1 MKKLFISL
9 AVAMFAVCSA
19 NAADGVNNAI
29 STVKNAYATSSPR
42 AVGLRLG
49 YGASVTYQHGLAD
62 GNMIGIDL
70 DLPGFVGIG
79 LTATYDWINPC
90 GAKIP
95 WNNKGEFNWYAGA
108 GLSGGFIFANYGFFG
123 LTGRVGVEYNFWF
136 PLQLAAEYRPTLG
149 CGFGST
155 IDVDGR
161 KQNYAGFFPGG
172 LYAGAI
178 AICVRYKF

>member
-9 AVAMFAVCSA
+9 AVALVAVFSA
-19 NAADGVNNAI
+19 NAEDGINDAI
-29 STVKNAYATSSPR
+29 NTVKNAYSSSSPR

-49 YGASVTYQHGLAD
+49 YGASVTYQQGLAS
-62 GNMIGIDL
+62 GNMVGIDL
-70 DLPGFVGIG
+70 DLPGFVGLG

-95 WNNKGEFNWYAGA
+95 WNNKGEWNWYAGA
-108 GLSGGFIFANYGFFG
+108 GLSGGFHFSNYGYIG
-123 LTGRVGVEYNFWF
+123 LAGRVGVEYNFWF

-149 CGFGST
+149 CGFWSGT
-155 IDVDGR
+155 DGYGN
-161 KQNYAGFFPGG
+161 KHNYAGFYSGG
-172 LYAGAI
+172 LFASAI

>member
-19 NAADGVNNAI
+19 NAADGVNNALN
-29 STVKNAYATSSPR
+29 TVKGAYATSSPR

-90 GAKIP
+90 GCVIP
-95 WNNKGEFNWYAGA
+95 WDNKGEWNWYAGCGLA
-108 GLSGGFIFANYGFFG
+108 GGCGFNGYGYSGVA
-123 LTGRVGVEYNFWF
+123 GRLGIEYDFWF
-136 PLQLAAEYRPTLG
+136 PLQLAFDYRPILG
-149 CGFGST
+149 LGFS
-155 IDVDGR
+155 DGGV
-161 KQNYAGFFPGG
+161 GFFYEG
-172 LYAGAI
+172 LFASAI
-178 AICVRYKF
+178 SLCVRYKF